1 MSEGI
6 WRKCRVWVLALI
18 ATIVATAC
26 EPMFVFAGGALSGSE
41 EPAPENWTFSRE
53 VDTVQIETRPADP
66 YSVNV
71 WGVAVESF
79 VYVAASDGGES
90 RWAREIEADSRVRLK
105 IGERLFALRATRL
118 TAVDAGDGEGANEG
132 ANEELARVVDAYV
145 EKYDLDPDES
155 FVGGAWVF
163 RLQAR

>member
-41 EPAPENWTFSRE
+41 EPAPDNWTFSRD
-53 VDTVQIETRPADP
+53 VDTVQIETRPSDP

-118 TAVDAGDGEGANEG
+118 TAVDAGEGEGASEG

-145 EKYDLDPDES
+145 EKYDLSPDES

>member
-1 MSEGI
+1 MSKGI
-6 WRKCRVWVLALI
+6 WRKCRIGAIALV
-18 ATIVATAC
+18 AAIVATAC
-26 EPMFVFAGGALSGSE
+26 EPVFVFAGGALSGSE
-41 EPAPENWTFSRE
+41 ELVPESWAFSRD
-53 VDTVQIETRPADP
+53 VDTVQVETRPADP

-79 VYVAASDGGES
+79 VYVAASDGGDS
-90 RWAREIEADSRVRLK
+90 RWAREIETDPRVRLK
-105 IGERLFALRATRL
+105 IGERLFALQATRINND
-118 TAVDAGDGEGANEG
+118 VGEGEAANEE

-145 EKYDLDPDES
+145 EKYDLDPDDS

>member
-6 WRKCRVWVLALI
+6 WRKCRICVLALI
-18 ATIVATAC
+18 AAIVATAC
-26 EPMFVFAGGALSGSE
+26 EPVFVFAGGALSGSE
-41 EPAPENWTFSRE
+41 EPAPDNWTFSRD
-53 VDTVQIETRPADP
+53 VDTVQIETRPSDP

-90 RWAREIEADSRVRLK
+90 RWAREIEADPRVRLK
-105 IGERLFALRATRL
+105 IGERLFALQATRL
-118 TAVDAGDGEGANEG
+118 TADAREGETASEG
-132 ANEELARVVDAYV
+132 ANEEIARVVDAYV

>member
-41 EPAPENWTFSRE
+41 EPAPENWTFSRD
-53 VDTVQIETRPADP
+53 VDTVQIETRPSDP

-118 TAVDAGDGEGANEG
+118 TAVDTGEGEGASEG
-132 ANEELARVVDAYV
+132 ANEEIARVVDAYV

>member
-6 WRKCRVWVLALI
+6 WRKCRIGAIALV
-18 ATIVATAC
+18 AAIVATAC
-26 EPMFVFAGGALSGSE
+26 EPVFVFAGGALSGSE
-41 EPAPENWTFSRE
+41 EPVPESWAFSRD
-53 VDTVQIETRPADP
+53 VDTVQVETRPSDP

-90 RWAREIEADSRVRLK
+90 RWAREIEADPRVRLK
-105 IGERLFALRATRL
+105 VGERLFALRATRL
-118 TAVDAGDGEGANEG
+118 TAGEGEAANQE